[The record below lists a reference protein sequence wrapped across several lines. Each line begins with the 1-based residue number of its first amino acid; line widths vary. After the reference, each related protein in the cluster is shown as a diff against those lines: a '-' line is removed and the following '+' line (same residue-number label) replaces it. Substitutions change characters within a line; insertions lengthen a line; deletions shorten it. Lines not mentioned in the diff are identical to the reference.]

1 MQLSL
6 SRALL
11 GLPCLSVSSV
21 IGRKANLACMRRAAW
36 HEALV
41 RTAKQGAR
49 HSDKCSSEKWG
60 CPERSKGG
68 AHICCARQIDVVNSH
83 ASSAHHLGA
92 PWKPQKPPWSP
103 AGYQDPGPEALFTEP
118 GVVIGL
124 LLKMATLV
132 RAWHSA
138 LKHSAASVVTVV
150 ICCEHASTALQK
162 KVACLRRGAD
172 DEGVSCG
179 YPLAQLLWGQV
190 VGCLYLPILAQE
202 INACAAPHLQLP
214 VTSRSQRCGRYHK
227 SNILRGCHCC
237 WTST

>member
-83 ASSAHHLGA
+83 ASSAHHLEA
-92 PWKPQKPPWSP
+92 PLGSLKN
-103 AGYQDPGPEALFTEP
+103 
-118 GVVIGL
+118 L
-124 LLKMATLV
+124 L
-132 RAWHSA
+132 
-138 LKHSAASVVTVV
+138 
-150 ICCEHASTALQK
+150 
-162 KVACLRRGAD
+162 G
-172 DEGVSCG
+172 
-179 YPLAQLLWGQV
+179 
-190 VGCLYLPILAQE
+190 
-202 INACAAPHLQLP
+202 HLQDTRILDL
-214 VTSRSQRCGRYHK
+214 RHCLQSQG
-227 SNILRGCHCC
+227 
-237 WTST
+237 W